1 METTLRTLVGFV
13 LVVLLA
19 ACGSSSGAGQKVE
32 LDPKADPDGD
42 GLTTEQE
49 LTPRLILIDDTGF
62 GLGEGDDF
70 GALSEREVT
79 SDPLVADTDGD
90 GLDDGEEYT
99 IRTDP
104 RSVDTDGD
112 GLDDNAEW
120 NQWFTSPV
128 SVDSDGDAR
137 GPGNTTSGGPP
148 NGFLFDGEELK
159 LGLSPTLWDTDGDG
173 KSDYDEID
181 HRFRNARIAEVPR
194 VAIVQEGPIDIR
206 LDLETSR
213 ETSITTGFGTS
224 MSTGS
229 STSSSESTEQSH
241 ETHFEWGVSVTGG
254 TEGGFPTA
262 LVSVS
267 FSAGFSDSYTVGFSK
282 ESTREMQRESTR
294 YEETSRSLG
303 ETSSSGRISTALRF
317 RNSGQISTFTL
328 TNLGIAVQQLRPG
341 DGGAEYATLATMR
354 PALDSVTLAPGE
366 LSPPIQIEAEDVNAE
381 VIKAFMK
388 NPSSLV
394 FAPTYVDIQN
404 ADGIDFDFLT
414 ESTYAQTA
422 LVVLDFGDGRVERY
436 RVATN
441 VLRGPG
447 GTFEGISMH
456 DVLTEVLHIPYTLR
470 NRPTDVPDPNDPN
483 QSTTIAWN
491 VLSSLDGVEH
501 DVPAQGPSHSWI
513 VGATRPE
520 LIAPGVDFDA
530 MRLQAGDEVTLTL
543 VRDDDADRVSDRIE
557 EFYGAEPGQDT
568 DHDGLTDQV
577 EIVIGWVAGIDPADA
592 RVTLDGL
599 VEGYPRQVYS
609 SPTSTDTD
617 GDGLNDFDERRAGTD
632 PTVADTDG
640 DGIDDA
646 HDLFPLV
653 PGRRLH
659 VDDDSTYAGAD
670 AGSTWSTALPT
681 LQLALTAARA
691 SQDDLRSTLGA
702 GGASLADALAAAR
715 AALDTDAG
723 DDLPGP
729 YPDDVLVHAQDL
741 VVELWVARGTYFPID
756 DGPGAGRIDTFEL
769 VDGVALVGGFQGNEA
784 LAEERM
790 RDAIAGGTVLS
801 GEIGSTT
808 DRTDN
813 SFHVVTC
820 PKEATPST
828 RLDTVV
834 VTGGYAGG
842 SGQGGMGGGM
852 IIRGGSPTLRSVVF
866 LACHARVA
874 GGGVREQ
881 EATDAGG
888 TVFRPAARYERCQ
901 FIENTVGPYAE
912 DGVALH
918 RGGAVSVRESA
929 STFTACHFSKNE
941 ALIDLAI
948 PDDQSQGGAFAGRA
962 ADGTRVVLADCLF
975 ELNIGN
981 AGAACST
988 RSGSFLSTAASSAT
1002 TRPNPNDATSLPRI
1016 VLLPCSAPRVT
1027 RPRRGVPPA
1036 AGGRRDRLLGCHGS
1050 RAPWLDDRVGRWR
1063 HSEPRTARGS
1073 TVRVRAQRCGCWS
1086 RRGRGLGLRCADAHP
1101 QLDLRQQC
1109 LDHGQ
1114 QRCLRPARLRRH
1126 PEGTQ
1131 LHRHTGPVPGACVPA
1146 GDRRCPPARGQQS
1159 VQALL
1164 RLGDDVQEPGDQQ
1177 PVLHPG
1183 RGDFQRHE
1191 RLRCKQGWQAR
1202 LQLVDARLGADW
1214 PSVREVLRACRWR
1227 AAPTV
1232 LRLPVTRPRV
1242 RTRPRGCIREQL
1254 SALGRAKRRP
1264 RRQRRQLGGRRC
1276 RVRTGLTRPCT
1287 RVGRR

>member
-813 SFHVVTC
+813 SFHVVHSQH
-820 PKEATPST
+820 PP
-828 RLDTVV
+828 
-834 VTGGYAGG
+834 GHG
-842 SGQGGMGGGM
+842 
-852 IIRGGSPTLRSVVF
+852 RGD
-866 LACHARVA
+866 
-874 GGGVREQ
+874 GGVRRRQ
-881 EATDAGG
+881 RAGRHGWWHDHPGGIAHASQRCVPGVPRPRCGWRRARAGG
-888 TVFRPAARYERCQ
+888 
-901 FIENTVGPYAE
+901 
-912 DGVALH
+912 H
-918 RGGAVSVRESA
+918 
-929 STFTACHFSKNE
+929 
-941 ALIDLAI
+941 
-948 PDDQSQGGAFAGRA
+948 
-962 ADGTRVVLADCLF
+962 
-975 ELNIGN
+975 
-981 AGAACST
+981 
-988 RSGSFLSTAASSAT
+988 
-1002 TRPNPNDATSLPRI
+1002 
-1016 VLLPCSAPRVT
+1016 
-1027 RPRRGVPPA
+1027 
-1036 AGGRRDRLLGCHGS
+1036 
-1050 RAPWLDDRVGRWR
+1050 GRWR
-1063 HSEPRTARGS
+1063 YRVPPGGPLRALPVHREHRGP
-1073 TVRVRAQRCGCWS
+1073 VRRR
-1086 RRGRGLGLRCADAHP
+1086 RRGPTPWRS
-1101 QLDLRQQC
+1101 
-1109 LDHGQ
+1109 GQ
-1114 QRCLRPARLRRH
+1114 RARERFD
-1126 PEGTQ
+1126 
-1131 LHRHTGPVPGACVPA
+1131 LHRVPL
-1146 GDRRCPPARGQQS
+1146 QQERS
-1159 VQALL
+1159 V
-1164 RLGDDVQEPGDQQ
+1164 D
-1177 PVLHPG
+1177 
-1183 RGDFQRHE
+1183 
-1191 RLRCKQGWQAR
+1191 
-1202 LQLVDARLGADW
+1202 
-1214 PSVREVLRACRWR
+1214 
-1227 AAPTV
+1227 
-1232 LRLPVTRPRV
+1232 RPRD
-1242 RTRPRGCIREQL
+1242 
-1254 SALGRAKRRP
+1254 S
-1264 RRQRRQLGGRRC
+1264 
-1276 RVRTGLTRPCT
+1276 
-1287 RVGRR
+1287 